1 MGAGGQA
8 KAKAKGKAKGKA
20 VAKAASKAAKAAAK
34 ASAKASAKA
43 AALAAAND
51 GAPGDADAGAGDA
64 SLGSSKP
71 AALDLINP
79 KDGLGQQGAQAVMD
93 HLTRITKR
101 DPSKAHLI
109 DHWKSLP
116 RGDAK
121 LDFALKLKVDKEASF
136 MMLKE
141 AHETGSS
148 KGTRVTQMWFT
159 EDQIAKEEGLTNYL
173 DNPIQQQKLKDIL
186 EGLPSRPHE
195 RNDLAAKQYKQ
206 YDYSQKLSMMEQYQK
221 SSMQLSAEAEV
232 ADYKDFDP
240 MQQTLLDASGLGVG
254 SSSTTRMLPKPKPPP
269 RQPKE
274 LTNDE
279 KKKEEWLKDVRSLQ
293 KELQSL
299 SKLFL
304 SFKVKGSQLIKD
316 PQSGVTKELMT
327 ALDNNYQQSMK
338 QDETISQLLFRQA
351 PMAAE
356 RMEYT
361 KSAPIIKK
369 AKDFLQTCQD
379 LKSRGC
385 RIIGK

>member
-8 KAKAKGKAKGKA
+8 KAKAKAKAKGKA
-20 VAKAASKAAKAAAK
+20 VAKAASKAAKAATK
-34 ASAKASAKA
+34 ASAKAAAKA
-43 AALAAAND
+43 AALAAAQD
-51 GAPGDADAGAGDA
+51 GAQGDADAGAGDA
-64 SLGSSKP
+64 SLGSSRP
-71 AALDLINP
+71 SALDIINP
-79 KDGLGQQGAQAVMD
+79 KDGLGQKGAQAVMD

-101 DPSKAHLI
+101 DPTKAHLI

-121 LDFALKLKVDKEASF
+121 LEFALKLKVDKEASF

-141 AHETGSS
+141 THETGSS

-206 YDYSQKLSMMEQYQK
+206 YDYSQKLTMMDQYQK

-240 MQQTLLDASGLGVG
+240 MQQTLLDASGLGC
-254 SSSTTRMLPKPKPPP
+254 SSTTRMLPKPKPPP

-274 LTNDE
+274 LTEDG

-304 SFKVKGSQLIKD
+304 SFKVKGSQLLKD
-316 PQSGVTKELMT
+316 PQSGVTRELMT
-327 ALDNNYQQSMK
+327 ALDNNYKQSMQ
-338 QDETISQLLFRQA
+338 QDETISQLLFRHT

-356 RMEYT
+356 HMEYT
-361 KSAPIIKK
+361 KAAPIIKK